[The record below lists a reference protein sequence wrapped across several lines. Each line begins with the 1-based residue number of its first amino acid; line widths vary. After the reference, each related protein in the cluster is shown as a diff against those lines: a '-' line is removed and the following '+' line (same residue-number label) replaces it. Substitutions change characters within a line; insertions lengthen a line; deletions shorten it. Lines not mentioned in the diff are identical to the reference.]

1 MKLAEGFE
9 SLVIFVL
16 CREEILVLHQ
26 GKSLLLNSVRDCLA
40 RLLRLRQERAL
51 FVEDLLL
58 VLRSLILI
66 VVSADEVPKQVL
78 LKRCALAVDLV
89 FLGFPISEE
98 QQVLVLEYLWWIAQG
113 PTSLSRGRKSE
124 EWALQH
130 VDALVQT
137 VTSKSAQHD
146 LLKRWLLGL

>member
-16 CREEILVLHQ
+16 GREEILVLHQ
-26 GKSLLLNSVRDCLA
+26 GKCLLLNSVRDCLA
-40 RLLRLRQERAL
+40 RLLWLRQERAL

-78 LKRCALAVDLV
+78 PESRALAINLV
-89 FLGFPISEE
+89 FLGFPVGEE
-98 QQVLVLEYLWWIAQG
+98 QQVLVLEYLWWVA
-113 PTSLSRGRKSE
+113 
-124 EWALQH
+124 
-130 VDALVQT
+130 
-137 VTSKSAQHD
+137 
-146 LLKRWLLGL
+146 